1 MGGGSRVEPGEAVP
15 NRTWSGPPRP
25 TPTLKLHPQ
34 PDQPSP
40 ESTQATWAP
49 GPSEPG
55 LCPPWVPR
63 LEDACSSGPWYCQ
76 VGWGRATGVQKIPW
90 MPRAGRLCGLDSS
103 RAPRAQGLSHC
114 ASRFWG
120 SRMSRSSAR
129 SPAEEPLGVSNA
141 RAGPCP
147 WPMAL
152 LPSPE
157 QGARQGLRG
166 TDVNERPA
174 RVLEL
179 LKEEPEFPSGSP
191 AELRGGLGRETGE
204 PLLRASA
211 QHRQGSGGHP

>member
-1 MGGGSRVEPGEAVP
+1 
-15 NRTWSGPPRP
+15 
-25 TPTLKLHPQ
+25 
-34 PDQPSP
+34 
-40 ESTQATWAP
+40 
-49 GPSEPG
+49 
-55 LCPPWVPR
+55 
-63 LEDACSSGPWYCQ
+63 
-76 VGWGRATGVQKIPW
+76 
-90 MPRAGRLCGLDSS
+90 MPRAGWLCGLDSS
-103 RAPRAQGLSHC
+103 RAPRAQGLSHF

-120 SRMSRSSAR
+120 SRMSRSSAH
-129 SPAEEPLGVSNA
+129 SPAEESLGVSNA

-191 AELRGGLGRETGE
+191 AELQSGLGRETGE

-211 QHRQGSGGHP
+211 QHRQGSGGHQWPPHPRVDLISPRGSPRVDRGTHRTPGPCGKQAQMRLSAQSPHSCFPRVH